1 MLGIKNINT
10 NTNNINL
17 KEIIDKVRQ
26 ENKAIHGQIRENFKS
41 FYKSTMIEQML
52 MSVKTNP
59 FYDFLNNNPD
69 IKSRFYSSITVKLIN
84 IYKSMGI
91 PAENYFHLSK

>member
-1 MLGIKNINT
+1 
-10 NTNNINL
+10 
-17 KEIIDKVRQ
+17 
-26 ENKAIHGQIRENFKS
+26 
-41 FYKSTMIEQML
+41 MIEQML